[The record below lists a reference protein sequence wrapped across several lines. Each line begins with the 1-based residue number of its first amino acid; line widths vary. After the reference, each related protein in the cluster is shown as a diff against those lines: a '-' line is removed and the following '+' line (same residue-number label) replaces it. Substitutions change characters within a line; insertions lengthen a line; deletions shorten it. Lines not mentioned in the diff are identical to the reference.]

1 VRLLAELVL
10 HQLVDSKDLFSQHL
24 ILVETFRH
32 KRDFTN
38 GLEIWNHH
46 SHWAELVG
54 QVVRQLT
61 TACVAGIHSNKQA
74 CGVIHFNVF
83 FIQDTV
89 VLFSSLLNCFED
101 LLHLAGH
108 DGQYIKQDTVKLVET
123 APRS

>member
-10 HQLVDSKDLFSQHL
+10 HQLVNSKDLFGEHL
-24 ILVETFRH
+24 ILLETFRH

-38 GLEIWNHH
+38 SLEVWNHH

-54 QVVRQLT
+54 QVVGQFT
-61 TACVAGIHSNKQA
+61 TACVAGIHSNKQP

-83 FIQDTV
+83 VIQDTV
-89 VLFSSLLNCFED
+89 VLFSSLLDCSQD

-108 DGQYIKQDTVKLVET
+108 DRQYIKQNTVELVET
-123 APRS
+123 APGS